1 MAFLQLPVGFK
12 FMSKHLYRHILVGS
26 ALLAAST
33 AHAQSPSFSL
43 NGTAGLIDMPTAQML
58 PDGET
63 AWTFSNSG
71 TSYGGTLTF
80 QMLPKLE
87 TSVHFMT
94 LLDWTAPG
102 AEVFAQSLDL
112 KYQIFDES
120 ETMPSLAIGSRGFLS
135 NGPLTSEYIVASKNV
150 GNGLTVTGGLGWGRL
165 GSYQPITSFGTRPAV
180 DLAVNLDHLFRG
192 DVALFGGLEWQTPV
206 KGLSLKAEYSSDA
219 YLGEDAFGPFEHK
232 SPLNFGIDYEPVR
245 GISLG
250 GYYNYGSEIG
260 MRLTLSAN
268 PNRPIVSPDFGI
280 GPVPVNPRL
289 GDYDR
294 SVEWANNPMV
304 SELLISALAPVL
316 EAEGIVVEEA
326 LVTGDTIDLYVTNNS
341 MPQTTKAIGRI
352 IRTLSVALPP
362 SIEVFRIT
370 PMAAGLATTT
380 VEVRRTNLEAQVDR
394 PNAGPDSFATTRFTD
409 APNHLPEG
417 AWARDI
423 YPDFSWSLSPI
434 IPINLAS
441 NGAAAS
447 IDVLLNASASY
458 RLSRGFSING
468 SLTQKL
474 VGNIG
479 DGAVPSISAT
489 PVRSNF
495 ALYQTS
501 GPTLDR
507 LTVDYDFKLTPSTYA
522 RVSGGYLERMFAGVS
537 GEVLWMPTNQNWG
550 LGAEIS
556 AVQQRGYGDMFGFE
570 DYKTITGFASLY
582 WDTGYNGLEAQ
593 IDVGRY
599 LSGDVGSTVT
609 LTRRFENGWEV
620 SGFVTLTDM
629 PFADFG
635 EGNFAKG
642 VSLSIPLRWT
652 MPIETRSST
661 GIALGTMG
669 GDGGARLELGDRLY
683 TTIRDYDVVDFNE
696 TWGAFWQ

>member
-1 MAFLQLPVGFK
+1 MTKIF
-12 FMSKHLYRHILVGS
+12 YRHIPAGL
-26 ALLAAST
+26 ALLVAST
-33 AHAQSPSFSL
+33 AFAQSPGFSL
-43 NGTAGLIDMPTAQML
+43 NGTVGLIDMPTARLL

-71 TSYGGTLTF
+71 SSYGGTLAF

-87 TSVHFMT
+87 TAVHFMT
-94 LLDWTAPG
+94 LPDWTAVDEPFF
-102 AEVFAQSLDL
+102 VQSLDL
-112 KYQIFDES
+112 KYRILEES
-120 ETMPSLAIGSRGFLS
+120 GHLPSLAIGSRGFLS
-135 NGPLTSEYIVASKNV
+135 NGPLSSEYIVASKNV
-150 GNGLTVTGGLGWGRL
+150 GYGLTVTGGLGWGRL
-165 GSYQPITSFGTRPAV
+165 GSYKPVTSIGTRPAV
-180 DLAVNLDHLFRG
+180 DLALGFDHMFSG
-192 DVALFGGLEWQTPV
+192 DMALFGGVEWDTPV

-219 YLGEDAFGPFEHK
+219 YTGEQVFGSFEHK

-250 GYYNYGSEIG
+250 GYYNYGSDFG
-260 MRLTLSAN
+260 VRLTLSGN

-294 SVEWANNPMV
+294 SEGWANSPIV
-304 SELLISALAPVL
+304 TELLVGALAPVL
-316 EAEGIVVEEA
+316 EAEGIVIEEA
-326 LVTGDTIDLYVTNNS
+326 LITGNTIDLYISNNS

-352 IRTLSVALPP
+352 VRTLSVALPH
-362 SIEVFRIT
+362 SVEVFRIT
-370 PMAAGLATTT
+370 PIASGLATTT
-380 VEVRRTNLEAQVDR
+380 VEIRRSDLEAQVDR
-394 PNAGPDSFATTRFTD
+394 PNAGPDSWASTRFTD
-409 APNHLPEG
+409 ASNHLPEG

-423 YPDFSWSLSPI
+423 YPDFSWSLNPM
-434 IPINLAS
+434 IPVNLAS
-441 NGAAAS
+441 NGSAAS
-447 IDVLLNASASY
+447 VDVLLNASASY
-458 RLSRGFSING
+458 RLSRGFSVNG

-479 DGAVPSISAT
+479 AGAVPSVSPT

-507 LTVDYDFKLTPSTYA
+507 LTADYGFKLTPSTYA

-550 LGAEIS
+550 IGAEVS

-570 DYKTITGFASLY
+570 DYQTVTGHASLY
-582 WDTGYNGLEAQ
+582 WDTGYHGIEAQ
-593 IDVGRY
+593 VDVGRY
-599 LSGDVGSTVT
+599 LAGDVGSTVT

-635 EGNFAKG
+635 EGKFAKG

-652 MPIETRSST
+652 MPLETRSAT

-669 GDGGARLELGDRLY
+669 GDGGARLELGERLY

>member
-1 MAFLQLPVGFK
+1 MPK
-12 FMSKHLYRHILVGS
+12 TLYRHIPVGF

-33 AHAQSPSFSL
+33 AYAQSPSFSL
-43 NGTAGLIDMPTAQML
+43 NGTAGLIDMPSAQLL

-80 QMLPKLE
+80 QMLPNLE
-87 TSVHFMT
+87 TAVHFMT
-94 LLDWTAPG
+94 LPDWTALGEPFF
-102 AEVFAQSLDL
+102 VQTLDL
-112 KYQIFDES
+112 KYRILEES
-120 ETMPSLAIGSRGFLS
+120 GNLPSLAIGSRGFLS

-150 GNGLTVTGGLGWGRL
+150 GYGLTVTGGLGWGRL
-165 GSYQPITSFGTRPAV
+165 GSYQPVASVGTRPAV
-180 DLAVNLDHLFRG
+180 DSALGFDHLFSG
-192 DVALFGGLEWQTPV
+192 DMALFGGVEWDTPV
-206 KGLSLKAEYSSDA
+206 KRLSLKAEYSSDA
-219 YLGEDAFGPFEHK
+219 YTGEQVFGSFEHA

-245 GISLG
+245 GISVG
-250 GYYNYGSEIG
+250 GYYNYGSDFG
-260 MRLTLSAN
+260 LRLTLSGN
-268 PNRPIVSPDFGI
+268 PNRPIVPADLGI

-294 SVEWANNPMV
+294 GEGWANNPMV
-304 SELLISALAPVL
+304 TEFLVGALAPVL
-316 EAEGIVVEEA
+316 EAEGIVIEEA
-326 LVTGDTIDLYVTNNS
+326 LITGNTIDLYISNNS

-352 IRTLSVALPP
+352 VRTLSVALPH
-362 SIEVFRIT
+362 SVEVFRIT
-370 PMAAGLATTT
+370 PIASGLATTT
-380 VEVRRTNLEAQVDR
+380 VEIRRSDLEAQVDR
-394 PNAGPDSFATTRFTD
+394 PNAGPDSWASTRFTD
-409 APNHLPEG
+409 ASNHLPEG
-417 AWARDI
+417 AWSRDI
-423 YPDFSWSLSPI
+423 YPDFSWSLNPI
-434 IPINLAS
+434 IPVNLAS
-441 NGAAAS
+441 NGSAAS
-447 IDVLLNASASY
+447 IDILLNASARY
-458 RLSRGFSING
+458 RLSHGLSVNG

-474 VGNIG
+474 YGNIG
-479 DGAVPSISAT
+479 AGAVPSTSPT

-507 LTVDYDFKLTPSTYA
+507 LTADYDFKLTPNTYA

-550 LGAEIS
+550 VGAEVS

-570 DYKTITGFASLY
+570 DYHTVTGHASFY
-582 WDTGYNGLEAQ
+582 WDTGYHGIEAQ
-593 IDVGRY
+593 VDVGRY
-599 LSGDVGSTVT
+599 LAGDVGSTVT

-620 SGFVTLTDM
+620 SGFVTVTDM

-642 VSLSIPLRWT
+642 VSVSIPLRWT
-652 MPIETRSST
+652 MPLETRSNT

-669 GDGGARLELGDRLY
+669 GDGGARLQLGERLY

-696 TWGAFWQ
+696 TWGAYWQ